1 VEEAALRR
9 SVAICVDAGMVDKGL
24 EYSQRYIRRYL
35 HSPYASQFAD
45 LFVKLLVDHDPQ
57 VKAEDVI
64 SILSF
69 MDEARQREVYLRI
82 ARAAA
87 IAGKSKLASMSAARA
102 QALAGN
108 ADNAFGALADFYGG
122 MAAIPTDKIN
132 AAAKNIDTSAD
143 SDLSPRD
150 KALRAA
156 AKSVAEQVLRAPDPA
171 SLTQGSPP
179 KSNDQEMTS
188 EQADIPQVAE
198 HGGEHDAAPGLVA
211 GDAASLPISGASGQ
225 KDADPSFSSFVTSSR
240 SQLDEIDGLLNKESN

>member
-1 VEEAALRR
+1 MTIR
-9 SVAICVDAGMVDKGL
+9 SK
-24 EYSQRYIRRYL
+24 
-35 HSPYASQFAD
+35 P
-45 LFVKLLVDHDPQ
+45 
-57 VKAEDVI
+57 EDVV

-87 IAGKSKLASMSAARA
+87 IAGKSELASMSAARA

-132 AAAKNIDTSAD
+132 AAAKNIDTIAD

-171 SLTQGSPP
+171 SLTQGSSP

-198 HGGEHDAAPGLVA
+198 HGGEHDAAPSCCRRCGI
-211 GDAASLPISGASGQ
+211 P
-225 KDADPSFSSFVTSSR
+225 ADIRCEWTEGRGSFV
-240 SQLDEIDGLLNKESN
+240 QLVCDVKSIAIG

>member
-1 VEEAALRR
+1 
-9 SVAICVDAGMVDKGL
+9 
-24 EYSQRYIRRYL
+24 
-35 HSPYASQFAD
+35 
-45 LFVKLLVDHDPQ
+45 LLVDHDHQ
-57 VKAEDVI
+57 VKSEDVI

-87 IAGKSKLASMSAARA
+87 IAGKSELASMAAARA

-108 ADNAFGALADFYGG
+108 TDNAFGALADFYGG
-122 MAAIPTDKIN
+122 MAAIPTDRIN
-132 AAAKNIDTSAD
+132 AAARNIDTISD

-179 KSNDQEMTS
+179 KSSDQEMTS
-188 EQADIPQVAE
+188 EQEDVPQVAE
-198 HGGEHDAAPGLVA
+198 QGGEHDAAPGPA
-211 GDAASLPISGASGQ
+211 AADAASLPISGASGK